1 MQISVLQ
8 GSFDEILLINIFI
21 NNLCLPVFLT
31 FLSNYADD
39 NSLFIMVSP
48 KATLIKGFK
57 TKTDWFY
64 GNFIVLNHNTEN
76 TDQDSFTF
84 GGLCFMNN
92 KKKEIL
98 DANIDS
104 KLSFNN
110 HIQFVEKSVEKL
122 IRKSLLS
129 PGQMNTMTGIK
140 EGRVKSCRL
149 QVFLKKGVLKNFE
162 IFTGKQNNV
171 FYRTS
176 LMVAS
181 VTSNGAIGSQFSYP
195 D

>member
-64 GNFIVLNHNTEN
+64 GNFIVLNHRPRQFHLWRFMFHEQQRKGNT
-76 TDQDSFTF
+76 
-84 GGLCFMNN
+84 
-92 KKKEIL
+92 
-98 DANIDS
+98 
-104 KLSFNN
+104 
-110 HIQFVEKSVEKL
+110 
-122 IRKSLLS
+122 
-129 PGQMNTMTGIK
+129 
-140 EGRVKSCRL
+140 
-149 QVFLKKGVLKNFE
+149 
-162 IFTGKQNNV
+162 
-171 FYRTS
+171 
-176 LMVAS
+176 
-181 VTSNGAIGSQFSYP
+181 
-195 D
+195 